1 MCKLHKVRKLR
12 KSLGGEPNT
21 HLHKKLLTHLT
32 RPSPTWHMY
41 VTGIAVSFFY
51 PKLYCKQLKIE
62 TNLSIKGERCCVALR
77 FIPSPLLSSL
87 WHCRDPPPPKSFTY
101 YLYGPNALRQVW
113 TVNRW
118 KPSVWRQ
125 IVLSKSKSCYIKP
138 VTRKYKTSESF
149 YIEKCLKVQVW
160 IIK

>member
-1 MCKLHKVRKLR
+1 
-12 KSLGGEPNT
+12 LGGEPIT

-51 PKLYCKQLKIE
+51 PMLYCKQLKLE

-87 WHCRDPPPPKSFTY
+87 WHCRDPPPKKVSRIICMAPMLCVKCE
-101 YLYGPNALRQVW
+101 
-113 TVNRW
+113 RW
-118 KPSVWRQ
+118 IAENPFSEDRL

-138 VTRKYKTSESF
+138 VTNKYKTSKSF
-149 YIEKCLKVQVW
+149 YIEKWLKVQVW